1 MPLKA
6 YTRVW
11 LIMPITEKTIKRIDE
26 IVTEFVKKYKGGTRS
41 QARIPA
47 EFIGY
52 YIPQEEDIIIEDYVV
67 LMFFDIDISEQTNFI
82 QDLERFKREKEGIDK
97 ELGEEEIYITIENI
111 YRVV

>member
-26 IVTEFVKKYKGGTRS
+26 IVTKFVKKYKGGTRS

-52 YIPQEEDIIIEDYVV
+52 YIP
-67 LMFFDIDISEQTNFI
+67 
-82 QDLERFKREKEGIDK
+82 
-97 ELGEEEIYITIENI
+97 
-111 YRVV
+111 